1 MLGKIRQKSK
11 GWIAY
16 LIVGLIT
23 IPFAL
28 FGIQQYIGGSSSSI
42 IASVNGEKI
51 DLTTYYTKLNIE
63 QRNLQ
68 QQLGSNYSSEIDT
81 ALRQMLID
89 GMIQEKL
96 LENYANSL
104 GLVTLDEEVRSFIQS
119 NETFKEE
126 GVFSEERY
134 NRILRLNN
142 YTPLSYEKLQA
153 EAMKQDQ
160 LKRNLSHSSF
170 LTTQQTEKLK
180 ALAGQQRFASFIIL
194 STEKFKDQVSVS
206 QDQVVEYF
214 DENQSSFFE
223 SPKVRVNYVELSLD
237 EIEVKEELDEETL
250 RNLYDEEQE
259 LFINPEQRS
268 AQHILVDNSEL
279 AESILAEI
287 QQGRDFSELAKVH
300 SKDITTKDSGGDLG
314 FFERDIMVPEFDK
327 TVFEMLEGEISK
339 VVKTDYG
346 YHIIRLN
353 KIVPENIKTFEESK
367 EKLVLLNQKK
377 IAQQELYRLQEEL
390 ANLTYE
396 DPLNFVAEQL
406 ELEFKTSEYFSKN
419 STDYEEQFIA
429 AAFSDLVLNE
439 GENSDVIELGQDRY
453 VVMNLVDQIPE
464 RQKTLDEVESQ
475 ISDIL
480 ITIKAKKLIDDLA
493 EKISLALTNGENTKA
508 ESLIVNN
515 ELEWSES
522 NWISRN
528 SELPLNM
535 TSMIFKMAKPNA
547 GESVYSS
554 NSLNENIAIVINLE
568 NLRISEEIIDDM
580 ISEGFLEAELNE
592 LFINL
597 IKELKESAEIKV
609 YTELL

>member
-96 LENYANSL
+96 LENYANSF

-287 QQGRDFSELAKVH
+287 
-300 SKDITTKDSGGDLG
+300 
-314 FFERDIMVPEFDK
+314 
-327 TVFEMLEGEISK
+327 
-339 VVKTDYG
+339 
-346 YHIIRLN
+346 RL
-353 KIVPENIKTFEESK
+353 T
-367 EKLVLLNQKK
+367 
-377 IAQQELYRLQEEL
+377 
-390 ANLTYE
+390 
-396 DPLNFVAEQL
+396 
-406 ELEFKTSEYFSKN
+406 
-419 STDYEEQFIA
+419 
-429 AAFSDLVLNE
+429 
-439 GENSDVIELGQDRY
+439 
-453 VVMNLVDQIPE
+453 
-464 RQKTLDEVESQ
+464 
-475 ISDIL
+475 
-480 ITIKAKKLIDDLA
+480 KKL
-493 EKISLALTNGENTKA
+493 K
-508 ESLIVNN
+508 
-515 ELEWSES
+515 
-522 NWISRN
+522 
-528 SELPLNM
+528 
-535 TSMIFKMAKPNA
+535 
-547 GESVYSS
+547 
-554 NSLNENIAIVINLE
+554 
-568 NLRISEEIIDDM
+568 
-580 ISEGFLEAELNE
+580 
-592 LFINL
+592 
-597 IKELKESAEIKV
+597 KEL
-609 YTELL
+609 LLTL